1 MSLVTSRLQ
10 DGRGHRAVCK
20 GTRRKGDRL
29 RAPAPIPAVEREDES
44 ERAEKPQTGVLVAR
58 TDHGMGPGPGVPF
71 FICCF
76 MRWAGGR
83 RKTVSTGVLFYLML
97 VFFIKRVHTL
107 FWPKIISPGAT
118 VYHDNVVVL
127 TKHRGRVPLLDGT
140 HVAHCRMYTI
150 LPHCGTIAVPLQ
162 YHQMMKCR
170 ILF

>member
-1 MSLVTSRLQ
+1 
-10 DGRGHRAVCK
+10 
-20 GTRRKGDRL
+20 
-29 RAPAPIPAVEREDES
+29 
-44 ERAEKPQTGVLVAR
+44 
-58 TDHGMGPGPGVPF
+58 
-71 FICCF
+71 

-150 LPHCGTIAVPLQ
+150 LPHCGTIAVPLR